1 MKQPKWIDSIDAI
14 DHWEP
19 GYWKQRGWDRS
30 PLPPHT
36 PMAVHLVAARATAPI
51 PTFTWG
57 DKATETS

>member
-57 DKATETS
+57 DKATKTS